1 MPPKQQSEAGSTERP
16 HVLEPAPGKFP
27 KVAYLMPRQLA
38 QAVRQ
43 GFSKSKRALD
53 AGMAAWFGFP
63 SSPPP
68 PTLIDL
74 LSKTDSL
81 IISEVNNGC
90 FGNVEIM
97 LGEFRKIILENRVVY
112 RGTETE
118 NVALDQL
125 WVK

>member
-1 MPPKQQSEAGSTERP
+1 MPPKQQSEAGSRERP
-16 HVLEPAPGKFP
+16 NVLEPAPGKFL

-43 GFSKSKRALD
+43 GFSKSKRAFD

-63 SSPPP
+63 PSPPA

-81 IISEVNNGC
+81 IISEVQNGC
-90 FGNVEIM
+90 FGDVEMM
-97 LGEFRKIILENRVVY
+97 LGEFRKIIREDRVVY
-112 RGTETE
+112 TGTE
-118 NVALDQL
+118 A
-125 WVK
+125 